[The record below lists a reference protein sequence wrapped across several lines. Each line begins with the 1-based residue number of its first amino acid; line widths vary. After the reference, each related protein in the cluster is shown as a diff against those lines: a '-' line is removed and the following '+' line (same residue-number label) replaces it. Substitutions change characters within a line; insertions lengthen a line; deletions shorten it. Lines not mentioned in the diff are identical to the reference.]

1 MELIKRLAEEAQ
13 TADQQHGYSGT
24 VRGWKQALLALQE
37 AALQSSELGQAG
49 EGTRSQE
56 AAVTDSPD
64 EERLGQQWQEEV
76 EAVVKNMLLW
86 AQNMHSLDAEVP
98 SETGEGAGLLC
109 LPCCIYT
116 ELRARSSPDCVCMME
131 GPRSCYLVHKKAN

>member
-1 MELIKRLAEEAQ
+1 MELIRRLAEEAQ

-24 VRGWKQALLALQE
+24 VPGWKQALLALQE

-49 EGTRSQE
+49 EGARSQE

-86 AQNMHSLDAEVP
+86 AQNIHSLDAEVSP
-98 SETGEGAGLLC
+98 ETGQGSGLLC
-109 LPCCIYT
+109 VLCCFHT
-116 ELRARSSPDCVCMME
+116 
-131 GPRSCYLVHKKAN
+131 

>member
-1 MELIKRLAEEAQ
+1 M
-13 TADQQHGYSGT
+13 DT
-24 VRGWKQALLALQE
+24 VGQFQDGSRRFWHCKKLHCSLQNWAKQ
-37 AALQSSELGQAG
+37 
-49 EGTRSQE
+49 

-98 SETGEGAGLLC
+98 PETGEGAGLLC
-109 LPCCIYT
+109 LPCCI
-116 ELRARSSPDCVCMME
+116 
-131 GPRSCYLVHKKAN
+131 